1 MIEKKHIVNIYWLI
15 LLIIFSTINLYS
27 QWAYDPSTN
36 TKLVVNPV
44 DPINISS
51 VGDNKGG
58 AFIVWQDSKTKNRSE
73 ILFLHVNKDGET
85 SFRSDGKAVSQ
96 SLENK
101 FEPKIQLL
109 KSGDLLVMWKENI
122 SPTTSEIFIQ
132 KVTSKGL
139 RLWSEYGIQITRLNK
154 EIKEYTLTTDADGNV
169 IIAFITKDLTS
180 AENSLYII
188 KLNSSGKILKR
199 PKQIISSEDIKLSDI
214 KIHPLKENLLY
225 LNWLE
230 TKESRAALYFGK
242 VEIIDDS
249 IQLQKKSISKTNE
262 NVLSFESALVG
273 NELYV
278 IWYSQEKQRTIYH
291 QLISSDGKFIW
302 GQEGKLL
309 TTKRGQNSYP
319 QFDIFDKN
327 IFVTWVNDYGGD
339 KNIYAQLFDLK
350 GNKLWK
356 EAGMPV
362 IEFEGDQFGQKVV
375 SDKRGNFIVA
385 WIDRRL
391 TKQFSEEWLTPFGNI
406 YSQKLNSN
414 GEIQWIES
422 GIDLGTYGNSEKS
435 YLNLVSDEQGG
446 AIAIFKDKREKKSEI
461 FGQKIYST
469 GTYAGQILGLKSELL
484 DDSVKVFWFAAN
496 ENEDVIYEIQR
507 MKENENQW
515 ETISS
520 LPKGSASTINYYEY
534 KDYPDNNGLVSYRIF
549 QKSKNNQQLSE
560 TVTLEILKE
569 SVDYI
574 LYQNIPNPFSETTS
588 ISFYLPKEEYVEIEI
603 YDVRLSPLGTITRKI
618 FPAGKN
624 TVSFDAKRLSPGVY
638 FYKMKTGD
646 FVAVKKMVVSK

>member
-15 LLIIFSTINLYS
+15 LLLIFSTINLYS

-44 DPINISS
+44 DPINIST
-51 VGDNKGG
+51 VGDKKGG
-58 AFIVWQDSKTKNRSE
+58 AFIVWQDSKTKDGSE
-73 ILFLHVNKDGET
+73 VLFLHVNKDGET

-101 FEPKIQLL
+101 FDPKIQLL
-109 KSGDLLVMWKENI
+109 KSGDLLVLWKENI

-154 EIKEYTLTTDADGNV
+154 EIKEYTLNTDANGNA
-169 IIAFITKDLTS
+169 IITFITKDLNS
-180 AENSLYII
+180 ANNSLYII
-188 KLNSSGKILKR
+188 KLNSNGNILNG
-199 PKQIISSEDIKLSDI
+199 PIQVLSSADIKLSDS
-214 KIHPLKENLLY
+214 KIHPLKDNSFY

-242 VEIIDDS
+242 VEITDDS
-249 IQLQKKSISKTNE
+249 IQIQKKNISKTNE

-278 IWYSQEKQRTIYH
+278 IWYSQEKQKTIYH
-291 QLISSDGKFIW
+291 QLISSEGKFIW

-319 QFDIFDKN
+319 QFDIFNRN
-327 IFVTWVNDYGGD
+327 IFVTWVNDFEND
-339 KNIYAQLFDLK
+339 RNIYAQLFDLK

-356 EAGMPV
+356 ESGMPV

-375 SDKRGNFIVA
+375 SDKRGNFIIA
-385 WIDRRL
+385 WIDRRF
-391 TKQFSEEWLTPFGNI
+391 TKQFGNI
-406 YSQKLNSN
+406 YAQKLNSS
-414 GEIQWIES
+414 GEIQWTES
-422 GIDLGTYGNSEKS
+422 GIDLGTYSNSEKS
-435 YLNLVSDEQGG
+435 YLNLVPDEQGG

-469 GTYAGQILGLKSELL
+469 GTYAGQILGLKSELIG
-484 DDSVKVFWFAAN
+484 DSVKVFWFAAN
-496 ENEDVIYEIQR
+496 ENEDAIYEIQR
-507 MKENENQW
+507 KKVDEIEW
-515 ETISS
+515 KTLSS
-520 LPKGSASTINYYEY
+520 LTKGNSSTINYYEY
-534 KDYPDNNGLVSYRIF
+534 KDYPGGEGLVSYRIY

-560 TVTLEILKE
+560 TVTIEIHKE
-569 SVDYI
+569 TGDYN
-574 LYQNIPNPFSETTS
+574 LYQNVPNPFSETTS

-603 YDVRLSPLGTITRKI
+603 YDVRLNPLGTITQKI

-624 TVSFDAKRLSPGVY
+624 TVSFDAKRLSAGVY
-638 FYKMKTGD
+638 FYKMKAGD

>member
-1 MIEKKHIVNIYWLI
+1 MIEKKHIANIYRLI
-15 LLIIFSTINLYS
+15 LLIIFSTINLFS

-44 DPINISS
+44 DPINIST

-58 AFIVWQDSKTKNRSE
+58 AFIVWQDSKTKDHSE

-101 FEPKIQLL
+101 FEPQIQLHN
-109 KSGDLLVMWKENI
+109 SGDLLVLWKENI

-139 RLWSEYGIQITRLNK
+139 RLWSDYGIQITRLNK
-154 EIKEYTLTTDADGNV
+154 EIKEYTLNTDADGNA
-169 IIAFITKDLTS
+169 IIAFITNDLNS
-180 AENSLYII
+180 ANNSLYII
-188 KLNSSGKILKR
+188 KLNSSGKILKG
-199 PKQIISSEDIKLSDI
+199 PTQIISSADIKLSDI
-214 KIHPLKENLLY
+214 KIHPLKENSLY
-225 LNWLE
+225 LNWIE
-230 TKESRAALYFGK
+230 TKESRAGLYFGK
-242 VEIIDDS
+242 AEITDDS
-249 IQLQKKSISKTNE
+249 VQLQKKKISMTNE
-262 NVLSFESALVG
+262 NVFSFESALIG

-319 QFDIFDKN
+319 QFDIYDKN
-327 IFVTWVNDYGGD
+327 IFVTWVNDYGND

-350 GNKLWK
+350 GDKLWK
-356 EAGMPV
+356 EAGIPV
-362 IEFEGDQFGQKVV
+362 IEYEGEQFGQKVV
-375 SDKRGNFIVA
+375 SDNRGNFIVA
-385 WIDRRL
+385 WIDRRF
-391 TKQFSEEWLTPFGNI
+391 TKQFGNI
-406 YSQKLNSN
+406 YAQKLSSS

-422 GIDLGTYGNSEKS
+422 GVDLGTYGNSEKS

-469 GTYAGQILGLKSELL
+469 GTYAGQILGLKAELI

-507 MKENENQW
+507 MKDNENQW
-515 ETISS
+515 EIISS
-520 LPKGSASTINYYEY
+520 LPKGTASTINYYEY
-534 KDYPDNNGLVSYRIF
+534 KDYPDNNGLVSYRVF
-549 QKSKNNQQLSE
+549 QKSKNNQQFSE
-560 TVTLEILKE
+560 TVTLEIIKE
-569 SVDYI
+569 TGDYI
-574 LYQNIPNPFSETTS
+574 LYQNIPNPFSETTT
-588 ISFYLPKEEYVEIEI
+588 ISFYIPKEEYVEIEI
-603 YDVRLSPLGTITRKI
+603 YDVRLNPLGTITQKI
-618 FPAGKN
+618 FSAGKN

>member
-15 LLIIFSTINLYS
+15 TLIIFSTINVYS

-51 VGDNKGG
+51 VGDKKGG
-58 AFIVWQDSKTKNRSE
+58 AFIVWQDSKTKDRSDV
-73 ILFLHVNKDGET
+73 LFLHVNKDGET

-101 FEPKIQLL
+101 FDPKIQLL
-109 KSGDLLVMWKENI
+109 KSGDLLVLWKENI

-132 KVTSKGL
+132 KVSNKGL

-154 EIKEYTLTTDADGNV
+154 EIKEYTLKTDANGNA
-169 IIAFITKDLTS
+169 IIAFITKDLNS
-180 AENSLYII
+180 ANNSLYIV
-188 KLNSSGKILKR
+188 KLNSSGNILKGPIR
-199 PKQIISSEDIKLSDI
+199 LIYSADIKLSDSQ
-214 KIHPLKENLLY
+214 IHPLKENLFY

-230 TKESRAALYFGK
+230 TKESRATLYFGK
-242 VEIIDDS
+242 VEINEDS
-249 IQLQKKSISKTNE
+249 VQIQKKNISRTKE
-262 NVLSFESALVG
+262 NVLSFESSLAG

-278 IWYSQEKQRTIYH
+278 IWYSHEKQKAIYH
-291 QLISSDGKFIW
+291 QLISPDGKFIW

-319 QFDIFDKN
+319 QFDISNKN
-327 IFVTWVNDYGGD
+327 IFVTWVNDYGND
-339 KNIYAQLFDLK
+339 RNIYAQLFDLK

-356 EAGMPV
+356 ENGMPV
-362 IEFEGDQFGQKVV
+362 IEYEGDQFGQKVI
-375 SDKRGNFIVA
+375 SDNRGNFIIA
-385 WIDRRL
+385 WIDRRF
-391 TKQFSEEWLTPFGNI
+391 TKQFGNI
-406 YSQKLNSN
+406 YAQKLNSS
-414 GEIQWIES
+414 GEIQWTES
-422 GIDLGTYGNSEKS
+422 GIDLGTYSNSEKS
-435 YLNLVSDEQGG
+435 YLNLVPDEQGG

-469 GTYAGQILGLKSELL
+469 GTYAGQILGLKSELVG
-484 DDSVKVFWFAAN
+484 DSVKVFWFAAN

-507 MKENENQW
+507 KKDDDIEW
-515 ETISS
+515 KTISS
-520 LPKGSASTINYYEY
+520 LPKGNSSTINYYEY
-534 KDYPDNNGLVSYRIF
+534 KDFPGYEGLVSYRIY

-569 SVDYI
+569 TGDYT

-588 ISFYLPKEEYVEIEI
+588 ISFYLPKEEFVEIEI
-603 YDVRLSPLGTITRKI
+603 YDVRLNPLGTITQKI

-624 TVSFDAKRLSPGVY
+624 TVTFDAKRLTPGVY
-638 FYKMKTGD
+638 FYKMKAGD
-646 FVAVKKMVVSK
+646 FVAVKKMVVSE

>member
-15 LLIIFSTINLYS
+15 LLLIFSTINLYS

-44 DPINISS
+44 DPINIST
-51 VGDNKGG
+51 VGDKKGG
-58 AFIVWQDSKTKNRSE
+58 AFIVWQDSKTKDRSE
-73 ILFLHVNKDGET
+73 VLFLHVNKDGET

-101 FEPKIQLL
+101 FDPKIQLL
-109 KSGDLLVMWKENI
+109 KSGDLLVLWKENI

-154 EIKEYTLTTDADGNV
+154 EIKEYTLNTDANGNA
-169 IIAFITKDLTS
+169 IITFITKELNS
-180 AENSLYII
+180 ANNSLYII
-188 KLNSSGKILKR
+188 KLNSSGNILNG
-199 PKQIISSEDIKLSDI
+199 PIQVLSSADIKLSDS
-214 KIHPLKENLLY
+214 KIHPLKDNSFY

-242 VEIIDDS
+242 VEITDDS
-249 IQLQKKSISKTNE
+249 IQIQKKNISKTNE

-278 IWYSQEKQRTIYH
+278 IWYSQEKQKTIYH
-291 QLISSDGKFIW
+291 QLISSEGKFIW

-319 QFDIFDKN
+319 QFDIFNRN
-327 IFVTWVNDYGGD
+327 IFVTWVNDFEND
-339 KNIYAQLFDLK
+339 RNIYAQLFDLK

-356 EAGMPV
+356 ESGMPV
-362 IEFEGDQFGQKVV
+362 IEYEGDQFGQKVV
-375 SDKRGNFIVA
+375 SDKRGNFIIA
-385 WIDRRL
+385 WIDRRF
-391 TKQFSEEWLTPFGNI
+391 TKQFGNI
-406 YSQKLNSN
+406 YAQKLNSS
-414 GEIQWIES
+414 GEIQWTES
-422 GIDLGTYGNSEKS
+422 GIDLGTYSNSEKS
-435 YLNLVSDEQGG
+435 YLNLVPDEQGG

-469 GTYAGQILGLKSELL
+469 GTYAGQILGLKSELIG
-484 DDSVKVFWFAAN
+484 DSVKVFWFAAN
-496 ENEDVIYEIQR
+496 ENEDAIYEIQR
-507 MKENENQW
+507 KKVDEIEW
-515 ETISS
+515 KTLSS
-520 LPKGSASTINYYEY
+520 LTKGNSSTINYYEY
-534 KDYPDNNGLVSYRIF
+534 KDYPGGDGLVSYRIY

-560 TVTLEILKE
+560 TVTIEIHKE
-569 SVDYI
+569 TGDYN
-574 LYQNIPNPFSETTS
+574 LYQNVPNPFSETTS

-603 YDVRLSPLGTITRKI
+603 YDVRLNPLGTITQKI

-624 TVSFDAKRLSPGVY
+624 TVSFDAKRLSAGVY
-638 FYKMKTGD
+638 FYKMKAGD

>member
-15 LLIIFSTINLYS
+15 LLLIFSTINLYS

-44 DPINISS
+44 DPINIST
-51 VGDNKGG
+51 VGDKKGG
-58 AFIVWQDSKTKNRSE
+58 AFIVWQDSKTKDRSE
-73 ILFLHVNKDGET
+73 VLFLHVNKDGET

-101 FEPKIQLL
+101 FDPKIQLL
-109 KSGDLLVMWKENI
+109 KSGDLLVLWKENI

-154 EIKEYTLTTDADGNV
+154 EIKEYTLNTDANGNA
-169 IIAFITKDLTS
+169 IITFITKDLNS
-180 AENSLYII
+180 ANNSLYII
-188 KLNSSGKILKR
+188 KLNSSGNILNG
-199 PKQIISSEDIKLSDI
+199 PIQVLSSADIKLSDS
-214 KIHPLKENLLY
+214 KIHPLKDNSFY

-242 VEIIDDS
+242 VEITDDS
-249 IQLQKKSISKTNE
+249 IQIQKKNISKTNE

-278 IWYSQEKQRTIYH
+278 IWYSQEKQKTIYH
-291 QLISSDGKFIW
+291 QLISSEGKFIW

-319 QFDIFDKN
+319 QFDIFNRN
-327 IFVTWVNDYGGD
+327 IFVTWVNDFEND
-339 KNIYAQLFDLK
+339 RNIYAQLFDLK

-356 EAGMPV
+356 ESGMPV

-375 SDKRGNFIVA
+375 SDKRGNFIIA
-385 WIDRRL
+385 WIDRRF
-391 TKQFSEEWLTPFGNI
+391 TKQFGNI
-406 YSQKLNSN
+406 YAQKLNSS
-414 GEIQWIES
+414 GEIQWTES
-422 GIDLGTYGNSEKS
+422 GIDLGTYSNSEKS
-435 YLNLVSDEQGG
+435 YLNLVPDEQGG

-469 GTYAGQILGLKSELL
+469 GTYAGQILGLKSELIG
-484 DDSVKVFWFAAN
+484 DSVKVFWFAAN
-496 ENEDVIYEIQR
+496 ENEDAIYEIQR
-507 MKENENQW
+507 KKVDEIEW
-515 ETISS
+515 KTLSS
-520 LPKGSASTINYYEY
+520 LTKGNSSTINYYEY
-534 KDYPDNNGLVSYRIF
+534 KDYPGGEGLVSYRIY

-560 TVTLEILKE
+560 TVTIEIHKE
-569 SVDYI
+569 TGDYN
-574 LYQNIPNPFSETTS
+574 LYQNVPNPFSETTS

-603 YDVRLSPLGTITRKI
+603 YDVRLNPLGTITQKL

-624 TVSFDAKRLSPGVY
+624 TVSFDAKRLSAGVY
-638 FYKMKTGD
+638 FYKMKAGD

>member
-15 LLIIFSTINLYS
+15 TLIIFSIINVYS

-51 VGDNKGG
+51 VGDKKGG
-58 AFIVWQDSKTKNRSE
+58 AFIVWQDSKTKDRSDV
-73 ILFLHVNKDGET
+73 LFLHVNKDGET

-101 FEPKIQLL
+101 FDPKIQLL
-109 KSGDLLVMWKENI
+109 KSGDLLVLWKENI

-132 KVTSKGL
+132 KVSSKGL

-154 EIKEYTLTTDADGNV
+154 EIKEYTLKTDANGNA
-169 IIAFITKDLTS
+169 IIAFITKDLNS
-180 AENSLYII
+180 ANNSLYIV
-188 KLNSSGKILKR
+188 KLNSSGNILKGPIR
-199 PKQIISSEDIKLSDI
+199 LISSADIKLSDSQ
-214 KIHPLKENLLY
+214 IHPLKENLFY

-242 VEIIDDS
+242 VEINEDS
-249 IQLQKKSISKTNE
+249 VQIQKKNISRTNE
-262 NVLSFESALVG
+262 NVLSFESSLAG

-278 IWYSQEKQRTIYH
+278 IWYSHEKQKAIYH
-291 QLISSDGKFIW
+291 QLISPDGKFIW

-319 QFDIFDKN
+319 QFDISNKN
-327 IFVTWVNDYGGD
+327 IFVTWVNDYGND
-339 KNIYAQLFDLK
+339 RNIYAQLFDLK

-356 EAGMPV
+356 ENGMPV
-362 IEFEGDQFGQKVV
+362 IEYEGDQFGQKVI
-375 SDKRGNFIVA
+375 SDNRGNFIIA
-385 WIDRRL
+385 WIDRRF
-391 TKQFSEEWLTPFGNI
+391 TKQFGNI
-406 YSQKLNSN
+406 YAQKLNSS
-414 GEIQWIES
+414 GEIQWTES
-422 GIDLGTYGNSEKS
+422 GIDLGTYSNSEKS
-435 YLNLVSDEQGG
+435 YLNLVPDEQGG

-469 GTYAGQILGLKSELL
+469 GTYAGQILGLKSELIG
-484 DDSVKVFWFAAN
+484 DSVRVFWYAAN

-507 MKENENQW
+507 KKDDDIEW
-515 ETISS
+515 KTLSS
-520 LPKGSASTINYYEY
+520 LPKGNSSTINYYEY
-534 KDYPDNNGLVSYRIF
+534 KDFPGNEGLVSYRIY

-569 SVDYI
+569 TGDYT

-588 ISFYLPKEEYVEIEI
+588 ISFYLPKEEFVEIEI
-603 YDVRLSPLGTITRKI
+603 YDVRLNPLGTIAQKI

-624 TVSFDAKRLSPGVY
+624 TVTFDAKRLTPGVY
-638 FYKMKTGD
+638 FYKMKAGD
-646 FVAVKKMVVSK
+646 FVAVKKMVVSE

>member
-15 LLIIFSTINLYS
+15 LLLIFSTINLYS

-44 DPINISS
+44 DPINIST
-51 VGDNKGG
+51 VGDKKGG
-58 AFIVWQDSKTKNRSE
+58 AFIVWQDSKTKDRSE
-73 ILFLHVNKDGET
+73 VLFLHVNKDGET

-101 FEPKIQLL
+101 FDPKIQLL
-109 KSGDLLVMWKENI
+109 KSGDLLVLWKENI

-154 EIKEYTLTTDADGNV
+154 EIKEYTLNTDANGNA
-169 IIAFITKDLTS
+169 IITFITKDLNS
-180 AENSLYII
+180 ANNSLYII
-188 KLNSSGKILKR
+188 KLNSSGNILNG
-199 PKQIISSEDIKLSDI
+199 PIQVLSSADIKLSDS
-214 KIHPLKENLLY
+214 KIHPLKDNSFY

-242 VEIIDDS
+242 VEITDDS
-249 IQLQKKSISKTNE
+249 IQIQKKNISKTNE

-278 IWYSQEKQRTIYH
+278 IWYSQEKQKTIYH
-291 QLISSDGKFIW
+291 QLISSEGKFIW

-319 QFDIFDKN
+319 QFDIFNRN
-327 IFVTWVNDYGGD
+327 IFVTWVNDFEND
-339 KNIYAQLFDLK
+339 RNIYAQLFDLK

-356 EAGMPV
+356 ESGMPV
-362 IEFEGDQFGQKVV
+362 IEYEGDQFGQKVV
-375 SDKRGNFIVA
+375 SDKRGNFIIA
-385 WIDRRL
+385 WIDRRF
-391 TKQFSEEWLTPFGNI
+391 TKQFGNI
-406 YSQKLNSN
+406 YAQKLNSS
-414 GEIQWIES
+414 GEIQWTES
-422 GIDLGTYGNSEKS
+422 GIDLGTYSNSEKS
-435 YLNLVSDEQGG
+435 YLNLVPDEQGG

-469 GTYAGQILGLKSELL
+469 GTYAGQILGLKSELIG
-484 DDSVKVFWFAAN
+484 DSVKVFWFAAN
-496 ENEDVIYEIQR
+496 ENEDAIYEIQR
-507 MKENENQW
+507 KKVDEIEW
-515 ETISS
+515 KTLSS
-520 LPKGSASTINYYEY
+520 LTKGNSSTINYYEY
-534 KDYPDNNGLVSYRIF
+534 KDYPGGEGLVSYRIY

-560 TVTLEILKE
+560 TVTIEIHKE
-569 SVDYI
+569 TGDYN
-574 LYQNIPNPFSETTS
+574 LYQNVPNPFSETTS

-603 YDVRLSPLGTITRKI
+603 YDVRLNPLGTITQKI

-624 TVSFDAKRLSPGVY
+624 TVSFDAKRLSAGVY
-638 FYKMKTGD
+638 FYKMKAGD

>member
-15 LLIIFSTINLYS
+15 LLLIFSTINLYS

-44 DPINISS
+44 DPINIST
-51 VGDNKGG
+51 VGDKKGG
-58 AFIVWQDSKTKNRSE
+58 AFIVWQDSKTKDRSE
-73 ILFLHVNKDGET
+73 VLFLHVNKDGET

-101 FEPKIQLL
+101 FDPKIQLL
-109 KSGDLLVMWKENI
+109 KSGDLLVLWKENI

-154 EIKEYTLTTDADGNV
+154 EIKEYTLNTDANGNA
-169 IIAFITKDLTS
+169 IITFITKELNS
-180 AENSLYII
+180 ANNSLYII
-188 KLNSSGKILKR
+188 KLNSNGNILNG
-199 PKQIISSEDIKLSDI
+199 PIQVLSSADIKLSDS
-214 KIHPLKENLLY
+214 KIHPLKDNSFY

-242 VEIIDDS
+242 VEITDDS
-249 IQLQKKSISKTNE
+249 IQIQKKNISKTNE

-278 IWYSQEKQRTIYH
+278 IWYSQEKQKTIYH
-291 QLISSDGKFIW
+291 QLISSEGKFIW

-319 QFDIFDKN
+319 QFDIFNRN
-327 IFVTWVNDYGGD
+327 IFVTWVNDFEND
-339 KNIYAQLFDLK
+339 RNIYAQLFDLK

-356 EAGMPV
+356 ESGMPV
-362 IEFEGDQFGQKVV
+362 IEYEGDQFGQKVV
-375 SDKRGNFIVA
+375 SDKRGNFIIA
-385 WIDRRL
+385 WIDRRF
-391 TKQFSEEWLTPFGNI
+391 TKQFGNI
-406 YSQKLNSN
+406 YAQKLNGS
-414 GEIQWIES
+414 GEIQWTES
-422 GIDLGTYGNSEKS
+422 GIDLGTYSNSEKS
-435 YLNLVSDEQGG
+435 YLNLVPDEQGG

-469 GTYAGQILGLKSELL
+469 GTYAGQILGLKSELIG
-484 DDSVKVFWFAAN
+484 DSVKVFWFAAN
-496 ENEDVIYEIQR
+496 ENEDAIYEIQR
-507 MKENENQW
+507 KKVDEIEW
-515 ETISS
+515 KTLSS
-520 LPKGSASTINYYEY
+520 LTKGNSSTINYYEY
-534 KDYPDNNGLVSYRIF
+534 KDYPGGDGLVSYRIY

-560 TVTLEILKE
+560 TVTIEIHKE
-569 SVDYI
+569 TGDYN
-574 LYQNIPNPFSETTS
+574 LYQNVPNPFSETTS

-603 YDVRLSPLGTITRKI
+603 YDVRLNPLGTITQKI

-624 TVSFDAKRLSPGVY
+624 TVSFDAKRLSAGVY
-638 FYKMKTGD
+638 FYKMKAGD

>member
-15 LLIIFSTINLYS
+15 LLLIFSTINLYS

-44 DPINISS
+44 DPINIST
-51 VGDNKGG
+51 VGDKKGG
-58 AFIVWQDSKTKNRSE
+58 AFIVWQDSKTKDRSE
-73 ILFLHVNKDGET
+73 VLFLHVNKDGET

-101 FEPKIQLL
+101 FDPKIQLL
-109 KSGDLLVMWKENI
+109 KSGDLLVLWKENI

-154 EIKEYTLTTDADGNV
+154 EIKEYTLNTDANGNA
-169 IIAFITKDLTS
+169 IITFITKDLNS
-180 AENSLYII
+180 ANNSLYII
-188 KLNSSGKILKR
+188 KLNSSGNILNG
-199 PKQIISSEDIKLSDI
+199 PIQVLSSADIKLSDS
-214 KIHPLKENLLY
+214 KIHPLKDNSFY

-242 VEIIDDS
+242 VEITDDS
-249 IQLQKKSISKTNE
+249 IQIQKKNISKTNE

-278 IWYSQEKQRTIYH
+278 IWYSQEKQKTIYH
-291 QLISSDGKFIW
+291 QLISSEGKFIW

-319 QFDIFDKN
+319 QFDIFNRN
-327 IFVTWVNDYGGD
+327 IFVTWVNDFEND
-339 KNIYAQLFDLK
+339 RNIYAQLFDLK

-356 EAGMPV
+356 ESGMPV

-375 SDKRGNFIVA
+375 SDKRGNFIIA
-385 WIDRRL
+385 WIDRRF
-391 TKQFSEEWLTPFGNI
+391 TKQFGNI
-406 YSQKLNSN
+406 YAQKLNSR
-414 GEIQWIES
+414 GEIQWTES
-422 GIDLGTYGNSEKS
+422 GIDLGTYSNSEKS
-435 YLNLVSDEQGG
+435 YLNLVPDEQGG

-469 GTYAGQILGLKSELL
+469 GTYAGQILGLKSELIG
-484 DDSVKVFWFAAN
+484 DSVKVFWFAAN
-496 ENEDVIYEIQR
+496 ENEDAIYEIQR
-507 MKENENQW
+507 KKVDEIEW
-515 ETISS
+515 KTLSS
-520 LPKGSASTINYYEY
+520 LTKGNSSTINYYEY
-534 KDYPDNNGLVSYRIF
+534 KDYPGGEGLVSYRIY

-560 TVTLEILKE
+560 TVTIEIHKE
-569 SVDYI
+569 TGDYN
-574 LYQNIPNPFSETTS
+574 LYQNVPNPFSETTS

-603 YDVRLSPLGTITRKI
+603 YDVRLNPLGTITQKI

-624 TVSFDAKRLSPGVY
+624 TVSFDAKRLSAGVY
-638 FYKMKTGD
+638 FYKMKAGD

>member
-15 LLIIFSTINLYS
+15 LLFIFSTINVYS

-51 VGDNKGG
+51 VGDKKGG
-58 AFIVWQDSKTKNRSE
+58 AFIVWQDSKTKDRSDV
-73 ILFLHVNKDGET
+73 LFLHVNKDGET

-96 SLENK
+96 SMENK

-109 KSGDLLVMWKENI
+109 KSGDLLVLWKENI
-122 SPTTSEIFIQ
+122 SPSTSEIFIQ

-154 EIKEYTLTTDADGNV
+154 EIKEYTLKTNANGNA
-169 IIAFITKDLTS
+169 IIAFITKDLNS
-180 AENSLYII
+180 ANNSLYII
-188 KLNSSGKILKR
+188 KLNSSGNILKGPIR
-199 PKQIISSEDIKLSDI
+199 LISSADIKLSDSQ
-214 KIHPLKENLLY
+214 IHPLKENLFY

-230 TKESRAALYFGK
+230 TKESRAVLYFGK
-242 VEIIDDS
+242 VEIKEDS
-249 IQLQKKSISKTNE
+249 VQIQKKNISRTNE
-262 NVLSFESALVG
+262 NVLSFESALAG

-278 IWYSQEKQRTIYH
+278 IWYSHEKQKAIYH
-291 QLISSDGKFIW
+291 QLISPDGKFIW

-319 QFDIFDKN
+319 QFDISNKN
-327 IFVTWVNDYGGD
+327 IFVTWVNDYGND
-339 KNIYAQLFDLK
+339 RNIYAQLFDLK

-356 EAGMPV
+356 ENGMPV
-362 IEFEGDQFGQKVV
+362 IEYEGDQFGQKVV
-375 SDKRGNFIVA
+375 SDKRGNFIIA
-385 WIDRRL
+385 WIDRRF
-391 TKQFSEEWLTPFGNI
+391 TKQFGNI
-406 YSQKLNSN
+406 YAQKLNSS
-414 GEIQWIES
+414 GEIQWTES
-422 GIDLGTYGNSEKS
+422 GIDLGTYSNSEKS
-435 YLNLVSDEQGG
+435 YLNLVPDEQGG

-469 GTYAGQILGLKSELL
+469 GTYAGQILGLKSELIG
-484 DDSVKVFWFAAN
+484 DSVKIFWFAAN
-496 ENEDVIYEIQR
+496 ENEDVVYEIQR
-507 MKENENQW
+507 KKDDEPEWN
-515 ETISS
+515 TISS
-520 LPKGSASTINYYEY
+520 LPKGNSSSINYYEY
-534 KDYPDNNGLVSYRIF
+534 KDFPGNEGLVSYRIY
-549 QKSKNNQQLSE
+549 QRSKNNQQLSE

-569 SVDYI
+569 TGDYT

-588 ISFYLPKEEYVEIEI
+588 ISFYLPEEEYVEIEI
-603 YDVRLSPLGTITRKI
+603 YDVRLNPLGTIAQKI

-638 FYKMKTGD
+638 FYKMKAGD
-646 FVAVKKMVVSK
+646 FVAVKKMVVSE

>member
-15 LLIIFSTINLYS
+15 LLLIFSTINLYS

-44 DPINISS
+44 DPINIST
-51 VGDNKGG
+51 VGDKKGG
-58 AFIVWQDSKTKNRSE
+58 AFIVWQDSKTKDRSE
-73 ILFLHVNKDGET
+73 VLFLHVNKDGET

-101 FEPKIQLL
+101 FDPKIQLL
-109 KSGDLLVMWKENI
+109 KSGDLLVLWKENI

-154 EIKEYTLTTDADGNV
+154 EIKEYTLNTDANGNA
-169 IIAFITKDLTS
+169 IITFITKELNS
-180 AENSLYII
+180 ANNSLYII
-188 KLNSSGKILKR
+188 KLNSNGNILNG
-199 PKQIISSEDIKLSDI
+199 PIQVLSSADIKLSDS
-214 KIHPLKENLLY
+214 KIHPLKDNSFY

-242 VEIIDDS
+242 VEITDDS
-249 IQLQKKSISKTNE
+249 IQIQKKNISKTNE

-278 IWYSQEKQRTIYH
+278 IWYSQEKQKTIYH
-291 QLISSDGKFIW
+291 QLISSEGKFIW

-319 QFDIFDKN
+319 QFDIFNRN
-327 IFVTWVNDYGGD
+327 IFVTWVNDFEND
-339 KNIYAQLFDLK
+339 RNIYAQLFDLK

-356 EAGMPV
+356 ESGMPV

-375 SDKRGNFIVA
+375 SDKRGNFIIA
-385 WIDRRL
+385 WIDRRF
-391 TKQFSEEWLTPFGNI
+391 TKQFGNI
-406 YSQKLNSN
+406 YAQKLNSS
-414 GEIQWIES
+414 GEIQWTES
-422 GIDLGTYGNSEKS
+422 GIDLGTYSNSEKS
-435 YLNLVSDEQGG
+435 YLNLVPDEQGG

-469 GTYAGQILGLKSELL
+469 GTYAGQILGLKSELIG
-484 DDSVKVFWFAAN
+484 DSVKVFWFAAN
-496 ENEDVIYEIQR
+496 ENEDAIYEIQR
-507 MKENENQW
+507 KKVDEIEW
-515 ETISS
+515 KTLSS
-520 LPKGSASTINYYEY
+520 LTKGNSSTINYYEY
-534 KDYPDNNGLVSYRIF
+534 KDYPGGDGLVSYRIY

-560 TVTLEILKE
+560 TVTIEIHKE
-569 SVDYI
+569 TGDYN
-574 LYQNIPNPFSETTS
+574 LYQNVPNPFSETTS

-603 YDVRLSPLGTITRKI
+603 YDVRLNPLGTITQKI

-624 TVSFDAKRLSPGVY
+624 TVSFDAKRLSAGVY
-638 FYKMKTGD
+638 FYKMKAGD

>member
-15 LLIIFSTINLYS
+15 LLFIFSTINVYS

-51 VGDNKGG
+51 VGDKKGG
-58 AFIVWQDSKTKNRSE
+58 AFIVWQDSKTKDRSDV
-73 ILFLHVNKDGET
+73 LFLHVNKDGET

-101 FEPKIQLL
+101 FDPKIQLL
-109 KSGDLLVMWKENI
+109 KSGDLLVLWKENI

-154 EIKEYTLTTDADGNV
+154 EIKEYTLKTDANGNA
-169 IIAFITKDLTS
+169 IIAFITKDLNS
-180 AENSLYII
+180 ANNSLYFV
-188 KLNSSGKILKR
+188 KLNSSGSILKGPIR
-199 PKQIISSEDIKLSDI
+199 LISSADIKLSDSQ
-214 KIHPLKENLLY
+214 IHPLKENLFY

-242 VEIIDDS
+242 VEINEDS
-249 IQLQKKSISKTNE
+249 VQIQKKNISRTNE
-262 NVLSFESALVG
+262 NVLSFESSLAG

-278 IWYSQEKQRTIYH
+278 IWYSHEKQKAIYH
-291 QLISSDGKFIW
+291 QLISPDGKFIW

-319 QFDIFDKN
+319 QFDISNKN
-327 IFVTWVNDYGGD
+327 IFVTWVNDYGND
-339 KNIYAQLFDLK
+339 RNIYAQLFDLK

-356 EAGMPV
+356 ENGMPV
-362 IEFEGDQFGQKVV
+362 IEYEGDQFGQKVI
-375 SDKRGNFIVA
+375 SDNRGNFIIA
-385 WIDRRL
+385 WIDRRF
-391 TKQFSEEWLTPFGNI
+391 TKQFGNI
-406 YSQKLNSN
+406 YAQKLNSS
-414 GEIQWIES
+414 GEIQWTES
-422 GIDLGTYGNSEKS
+422 GIDLGTYSNSEKS
-435 YLNLVSDEQGG
+435 YLNLVPDEQGG

-469 GTYAGQILGLKSELL
+469 GTYAGQILGLKSELIG
-484 DDSVKVFWFAAN
+484 DSVKVFWFAAN

-507 MKENENQW
+507 KKVDEIEW
-515 ETISS
+515 KRLSS
-520 LPKGSASTINYYEY
+520 LTKGNSSTINYYEY
-534 KDYPDNNGLVSYRIF
+534 KDFPGNEGLVSYRIY

-569 SVDYI
+569 TGDYT

-588 ISFYLPKEEYVEIEI
+588 ISFYLPKEEFVEIEI
-603 YDVRLSPLGTITRKI
+603 YDVRLNPLGTIAQKI

-624 TVSFDAKRLSPGVY
+624 TVTFDAKRLTPGVY
-638 FYKMKTGD
+638 FYKMKAGD
-646 FVAVKKMVVSK
+646 FVAVKKMVVSE

>member
-15 LLIIFSTINLYS
+15 LLLIFSTINLYS

-44 DPINISS
+44 DPINIST
-51 VGDNKGG
+51 VGDKKGG
-58 AFIVWQDSKTKNRSE
+58 AFIVWQDSKTKDGSE
-73 ILFLHVNKDGET
+73 VLFLHVNKDGET

-101 FEPKIQLL
+101 FDPKIQLL
-109 KSGDLLVMWKENI
+109 KSGDLLVLWKENI

-154 EIKEYTLTTDADGNV
+154 EIKEYTLNTDANGNA
-169 IIAFITKDLTS
+169 IITFITKDLNS
-180 AENSLYII
+180 ANNSLYII
-188 KLNSSGKILKR
+188 KLNSNGNILNG
-199 PKQIISSEDIKLSDI
+199 PIQVLSSADIKLSDS
-214 KIHPLKENLLY
+214 KIHPLKDNSFY

-242 VEIIDDS
+242 VEITDDS
-249 IQLQKKSISKTNE
+249 IQIQKKNISKTNE

-278 IWYSQEKQRTIYH
+278 IWYSQEKQKTIYH
-291 QLISSDGKFIW
+291 QLISSEGKFIW

-319 QFDIFDKN
+319 QFDIFNRN
-327 IFVTWVNDYGGD
+327 IFVTWVNDFEND
-339 KNIYAQLFDLK
+339 RNIYAQLFDLK

-356 EAGMPV
+356 ESGMPV
-362 IEFEGDQFGQKVV
+362 IEYEGDQFGQKVV
-375 SDKRGNFIVA
+375 SDKRGNFIIA
-385 WIDRRL
+385 WIDRRF
-391 TKQFSEEWLTPFGNI
+391 TKQFGNI
-406 YSQKLNSN
+406 YAQKLNSS
-414 GEIQWIES
+414 GEIQWTES
-422 GIDLGTYGNSEKS
+422 GIDLGTYSNSEKS
-435 YLNLVSDEQGG
+435 YLNLVPDEQGG

-469 GTYAGQILGLKSELL
+469 GTYAGQILGLKSELIG
-484 DDSVKVFWFAAN
+484 DSVKVFWFAAN
-496 ENEDVIYEIQR
+496 ENEDAIYEIQR
-507 MKENENQW
+507 KKVDEIEW
-515 ETISS
+515 KTLSS
-520 LPKGSASTINYYEY
+520 LTKGNSSTINYYEY
-534 KDYPDNNGLVSYRIF
+534 KDYPGGEGLVSYRIY

-560 TVTLEILKE
+560 TVTIEIHKE
-569 SVDYI
+569 TGDYN
-574 LYQNIPNPFSETTS
+574 LYQNVPNPFSETTS

-603 YDVRLSPLGTITRKI
+603 YDVRLNPLGTITQKI

-624 TVSFDAKRLSPGVY
+624 TVSFDAKRLSAGVY
-638 FYKMKTGD
+638 FYKMKAGD

>member
-15 LLIIFSTINLYS
+15 LLLIFSTINLYS

-44 DPINISS
+44 DPINIST
-51 VGDNKGG
+51 VGDKKGG
-58 AFIVWQDSKTKNRSE
+58 AFIVWQDSKTKDRSE
-73 ILFLHVNKDGET
+73 VLFLHVNKDGET

-101 FEPKIQLL
+101 FDPKIQLL
-109 KSGDLLVMWKENI
+109 KSGDLLVLWKENI

-154 EIKEYTLTTDADGNV
+154 EIKEYTLNTDANGNA
-169 IIAFITKDLTS
+169 IITFITKDLNS
-180 AENSLYII
+180 ANNSLYII
-188 KLNSSGKILKR
+188 KLNSSGNILNG
-199 PKQIISSEDIKLSDI
+199 PIQVLSSADIKLSDS
-214 KIHPLKENLLY
+214 KIHPLKDNSFY

-242 VEIIDDS
+242 VEITDDS
-249 IQLQKKSISKTNE
+249 IQIQKKNISKTNE

-278 IWYSQEKQRTIYH
+278 IWYSQEKQKTIYH
-291 QLISSDGKFIW
+291 QLISSEGKFIW

-319 QFDIFDKN
+319 QFDIFNRN
-327 IFVTWVNDYGGD
+327 IFVTWVNDFEND
-339 KNIYAQLFDLK
+339 RNIYAQLFDLK

-356 EAGMPV
+356 ESGMPV

-375 SDKRGNFIVA
+375 SDKRGNFIIA
-385 WIDRRL
+385 WIDRRF
-391 TKQFSEEWLTPFGNI
+391 TKQFGNI
-406 YSQKLNSN
+406 YAQKLNSS
-414 GEIQWIES
+414 GEIQWTES
-422 GIDLGTYGNSEKS
+422 GIDLGTYSNSEKS
-435 YLNLVSDEQGG
+435 YLNLVPDEQGG

-469 GTYAGQILGLKSELL
+469 GTYAGQILGLKSELIG
-484 DDSVKVFWFAAN
+484 DSVKVFWFAAN
-496 ENEDVIYEIQR
+496 ENEDAIYEIQR
-507 MKENENQW
+507 KKVDEIEW
-515 ETISS
+515 KTLSS
-520 LPKGSASTINYYEY
+520 LTKGNSSTINYYEY
-534 KDYPDNNGLVSYRIF
+534 KDYPGGEGLVSYRIY

-560 TVTLEILKE
+560 TVTIEIHKE
-569 SVDYI
+569 TGDYN
-574 LYQNIPNPFSETTS
+574 LYQNVPNPFSETTS

-603 YDVRLSPLGTITRKI
+603 YDVRLNPLGTITQKI

-624 TVSFDAKRLSPGVY
+624 TVSFDAKRLSAGVY
-638 FYKMKTGD
+638 FYKMKAGD

>member
-1 MIEKKHIVNIYWLI
+1 MIEKKHIVNIYRLI
-15 LLIIFSTINLYS
+15 LLLIFSTINLYS

-44 DPINISS
+44 DPINIST
-51 VGDNKGG
+51 VGDKKGG
-58 AFIVWQDSKTKNRSE
+58 AFIVWQDSKTKDRSE
-73 ILFLHVNKDGET
+73 VLFLHVNKDGET

-101 FEPKIQLL
+101 FDPKIQLL
-109 KSGDLLVMWKENI
+109 KSGDLLVLWKENI

-154 EIKEYTLTTDADGNV
+154 EIKEYTLNTDANGNA
-169 IIAFITKDLTS
+169 IITFITKDLNS
-180 AENSLYII
+180 ANNSLYII
-188 KLNSSGKILKR
+188 KLNSNGNILNG
-199 PKQIISSEDIKLSDI
+199 PIQVLSSADIKLSDS
-214 KIHPLKENLLY
+214 KIHPLKDNSFY

-242 VEIIDDS
+242 VEITDDS
-249 IQLQKKSISKTNE
+249 IQIQKKNISKTNE

-278 IWYSQEKQRTIYH
+278 IWYSQEKQKTIYH
-291 QLISSDGKFIW
+291 QLISSEGKFIW

-319 QFDIFDKN
+319 QFDIFNRN
-327 IFVTWVNDYGGD
+327 IFVTWVNDFEND
-339 KNIYAQLFDLK
+339 RNIYAQLFDLK

-356 EAGMPV
+356 ESGMPV
-362 IEFEGDQFGQKVV
+362 IEYEGDQFGQKVV
-375 SDKRGNFIVA
+375 SDKRGNFIIA
-385 WIDRRL
+385 WIDRRF
-391 TKQFSEEWLTPFGNI
+391 TKQFGNI
-406 YSQKLNSN
+406 YAQKLNSS
-414 GEIQWIES
+414 GEIQWTES
-422 GIDLGTYGNSEKS
+422 GIDLGTYSNSEKS
-435 YLNLVSDEQGG
+435 YLNLVPDEQGG

-469 GTYAGQILGLKSELL
+469 GTYAGQILGLKSELIG
-484 DDSVKVFWFAAN
+484 DSVKVFWFAAN
-496 ENEDVIYEIQR
+496 ENEDAIYEIQR
-507 MKENENQW
+507 KKDDETEW
-515 ETISS
+515 ITISN
-520 LPKGSASTINYYEY
+520 LPRGSSSTINYYEY
-534 KDYPDNNGLVSYRIF
+534 KDYPGGEGLVSYRIY

-560 TVTLEILKE
+560 TVTIEIHKE
-569 SVDYI
+569 TGDYN
-574 LYQNIPNPFSETTS
+574 LYQNVPNPFSETTS

-603 YDVRLSPLGTITRKI
+603 YDVRLNPLGTITQKI

-624 TVSFDAKRLSPGVY
+624 TVSFDAKRLSAGVY
-638 FYKMKTGD
+638 FYKMKAGD

>member
-1 MIEKKHIVNIYWLI
+1 MIEKKHIVNIYRLI
-15 LLIIFSTINLYS
+15 LLLIFSTINLYS

-44 DPINISS
+44 DPINIST
-51 VGDNKGG
+51 VGDKKGG
-58 AFIVWQDSKTKNRSE
+58 AFIVWQDSKTKDRSE
-73 ILFLHVNKDGET
+73 VLFLHVNKDGET

-101 FEPKIQLL
+101 FDPKIQLL
-109 KSGDLLVMWKENI
+109 KSGDLLVLWKENI

-154 EIKEYTLTTDADGNV
+154 EIKEYTLNTDANGNA
-169 IIAFITKDLTS
+169 IITFITKELNS
-180 AENSLYII
+180 ANNSLYII
-188 KLNSSGKILKR
+188 KLNSNGNILNG
-199 PKQIISSEDIKLSDI
+199 PIQVLSSADIKLSDS
-214 KIHPLKENLLY
+214 KIHPLKDNSFY

-242 VEIIDDS
+242 VEITDDS
-249 IQLQKKSISKTNE
+249 IQIQKKNISKTNE

-278 IWYSQEKQRTIYH
+278 IWYSQEKQKTIYH
-291 QLISSDGKFIW
+291 QLISSEGKFIW

-319 QFDIFDKN
+319 QFDIFNRN
-327 IFVTWVNDYGGD
+327 IFVTWVNDFEND
-339 KNIYAQLFDLK
+339 RNIYAQLFDLK

-356 EAGMPV
+356 ESGMPV

-375 SDKRGNFIVA
+375 SDKRGNFIIA
-385 WIDRRL
+385 WIDRRF
-391 TKQFSEEWLTPFGNI
+391 TKQFGNI
-406 YSQKLNSN
+406 YAQKLNSS
-414 GEIQWIES
+414 GEIQWTES
-422 GIDLGTYGNSEKS
+422 GIDLGTYSNSEKS
-435 YLNLVSDEQGG
+435 YLNLVPDEQGG

-469 GTYAGQILGLKSELL
+469 GTYAGQILGLKSELIG
-484 DDSVKVFWFAAN
+484 DSVKVFWFAAN
-496 ENEDVIYEIQR
+496 ENEDAIYEIQR
-507 MKENENQW
+507 KKVDEIEW
-515 ETISS
+515 KTLSS
-520 LPKGSASTINYYEY
+520 LTKGNSSTINYYEY
-534 KDYPDNNGLVSYRIF
+534 KDYPGGDGLVSYRIY

-560 TVTLEILKE
+560 TVTIEIHKE
-569 SVDYI
+569 TGDYN
-574 LYQNIPNPFSETTS
+574 LYQNVPNPFSETTS

-603 YDVRLSPLGTITRKI
+603 YDVRLNPLGTITQKI

-624 TVSFDAKRLSPGVY
+624 TVSFDAKRLSAGVY
-638 FYKMKTGD
+638 FYKMKAGD

>member
-15 LLIIFSTINLYS
+15 LLLIFSTINLYS

-44 DPINISS
+44 DPINIST
-51 VGDNKGG
+51 VGDKKGG
-58 AFIVWQDSKTKNRSE
+58 AFIVWQDSKTKDGSE
-73 ILFLHVNKDGET
+73 VLFLHVNKDGET

-101 FEPKIQLL
+101 FDPKIQLL
-109 KSGDLLVMWKENI
+109 KSGDLLVLWKENI

-154 EIKEYTLTTDADGNV
+154 EIKEYTLNTDGNGNA
-169 IIAFITKDLTS
+169 IITFITKDLNS
-180 AENSLYII
+180 ANNSLYII
-188 KLNSSGKILKR
+188 KLNSSGNILNG
-199 PKQIISSEDIKLSDI
+199 PIQVLSSADIKLSDS
-214 KIHPLKENLLY
+214 KIHPLKDNSFY

-242 VEIIDDS
+242 VEITDDS
-249 IQLQKKSISKTNE
+249 IQIQKKNISKTNE

-278 IWYSQEKQRTIYH
+278 IWYSQEKQKTIYH
-291 QLISSDGKFIW
+291 QLISSEGKFIW

-319 QFDIFDKN
+319 QFDIFNRN
-327 IFVTWVNDYGGD
+327 IFVTWVNDFEND
-339 KNIYAQLFDLK
+339 RNIYAQLFDLK

-356 EAGMPV
+356 ESGMPV
-362 IEFEGDQFGQKVV
+362 IEYEGDQFGQKVV
-375 SDKRGNFIVA
+375 SDKRGNFIIA
-385 WIDRRL
+385 WIDRRF
-391 TKQFSEEWLTPFGNI
+391 TKQFGNI
-406 YSQKLNSN
+406 YAQKLNSS
-414 GEIQWIES
+414 GEIQWTES
-422 GIDLGTYGNSEKS
+422 GIDLGTYSNSEKS
-435 YLNLVSDEQGG
+435 YLNLVPDEQGG

-469 GTYAGQILGLKSELL
+469 GTYAGQILGLKSELIG
-484 DDSVKVFWFAAN
+484 DSVKVFWFAAN
-496 ENEDVIYEIQR
+496 ENEDAIYEIQR
-507 MKENENQW
+507 KKVDEIEW
-515 ETISS
+515 KTLSS
-520 LPKGSASTINYYEY
+520 LTKGNSSTINYYEY
-534 KDYPDNNGLVSYRIF
+534 KDYPGGEGLVSYRIY

-560 TVTLEILKE
+560 TVTIEIHKE
-569 SVDYI
+569 TGDYN
-574 LYQNIPNPFSETTS
+574 LYQNVPNPFSKTTS
-588 ISFYLPKEEYVEIEI
+588 ISFYLPKEEYIEIEI
-603 YDVRLSPLGTITRKI
+603 YDVRLNPLGTITQKI

-624 TVSFDAKRLSPGVY
+624 TVSFDAKRLSAGVY
-638 FYKMKTGD
+638 FYKMKAGD

>member
-1 MIEKKHIVNIYWLI
+1 MIEKKHIVNIYRLI
-15 LLIIFSTINLYS
+15 LLLIFSTINLYP

-51 VGDNKGG
+51 VGDKKGG
-58 AFIVWQDSKTKNRSE
+58 AFIVWQDSKTKDRSE
-73 ILFLHVNKDGET
+73 VLFLHVNKDGET
-85 SFRSDGKAVSQ
+85 SFRSDGKSVSQ

-101 FEPKIQLL
+101 FDPKIQLL
-109 KSGDLLVMWKENI
+109 KSGDLLVLWKENI

-132 KVTSKGL
+132 KLTSKGL

-154 EIKEYTLTTDADGNV
+154 EIKEYTLNTDANGNA
-169 IIAFITKDLTS
+169 IITFITKDLNS
-180 AENSLYII
+180 ANNSLYII
-188 KLNSSGKILKR
+188 KLNSRGNILNG
-199 PKQIISSEDIKLSDI
+199 PIQVLSSADIKLSDS
-214 KIHPLKENLLY
+214 KIHPLKDNSFY

-242 VEIIDDS
+242 VEIKEDS
-249 IQLQKKSISKTNE
+249 VQIQKKNISKPNE

-278 IWYSQEKQRTIYH
+278 IWYSQEKQKTIYH
-291 QLISSDGKFIW
+291 QLISSEGKFIW

-319 QFDIFDKN
+319 QFDIFNKN
-327 IFVTWVNDYGGD
+327 IFVTWVNDFEND
-339 KNIYAQLFDLK
+339 RNIYAQLFDLK

-356 EAGMPV
+356 ESGMPV
-362 IEFEGDQFGQKVV
+362 IENEGDQFGQKVIA
-375 SDKRGNFIVA
+375 DKRGNFIIA
-385 WIDRRL
+385 WIDRRF
-391 TKQFSEEWLTPFGNI
+391 TKQFGNI
-406 YSQKLNSN
+406 YAQKLNSS
-414 GEIQWIES
+414 GQIQWTES
-422 GIDLGTYGNSEKS
+422 GIDLGTYSNSEKS
-435 YLNLVSDEQGG
+435 YLNLVPDEQGG

-469 GTYAGQILGLKSELL
+469 GTYAGQILGLKSELVG
-484 DDSVKVFWFAAN
+484 DSVKIFWFAAN

-507 MKENENQW
+507 KKDEENEW

-520 LPKGSASTINYYEY
+520 LPRGSSSAINYYEY
-534 KDYPDNNGLVSYRIF
+534 KDYPGGDGLVSYRIF

-560 TVTLEILKE
+560 TVTVEIQKE
-569 SVDYI
+569 TGDYN
-574 LYQNIPNPFSETTS
+574 LYQNIPNPFSENTS

-603 YDVRLSPLGTITRKI
+603 YDVRLNPLGTITQKI

-638 FYKMKTGD
+638 FYKMKAGD